1 LRRRKIES
9 DFHVDI
15 KWLRH
20 IFFARIRAV
29 PAKRANAA
37 QRNRVAQEPPQPAGR
52 QPRTIASATRTTSRC
67 SPTS

>member
-1 LRRRKIES
+1 MQRRIVDGIGKYVAALRRREIES

-15 KWLRH
+15 EGLRH

-37 QRNRVAQEPPQPAGR
+37 QRNRVAQNL
-52 QPRTIASATRTTSRC
+52 TILA
-67 SPTS
+67 